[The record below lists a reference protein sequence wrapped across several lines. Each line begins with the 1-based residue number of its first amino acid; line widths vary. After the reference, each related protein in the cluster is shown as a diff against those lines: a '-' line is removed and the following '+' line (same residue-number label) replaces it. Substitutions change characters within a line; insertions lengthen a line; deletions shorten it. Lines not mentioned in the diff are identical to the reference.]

1 MFCQCELA
9 SVPLRCFAHNGMV
22 KSDVGGNLEY
32 IKFGFIKGSSDA
44 ELNAAENSVLNVV
57 KITAQVIFKMC
68 GFFSLHGLF
77 FVVCLRKLGFL
88 FQTGDFEHGSVLRV
102 VIVKDINAQ

>member
-1 MFCQCELA
+1 MA
-9 SVPLRCFAHNGMV
+9 

-32 IKFGFIKGSSDA
+32 IKFGFIKGGSDA

-68 GFFSLHGLF
+68 VFPFMCCFLLF
-77 FVVCLRKLGFL
+77 V
-88 FQTGDFEHGSVLRV
+88 
-102 VIVKDINAQ
+102 